1 MVNWQIE
8 VDKVIKESREGIF
21 NISCEPKTVSAAILR
36 VNHWCP
42 LPWPK
47 QIQRNHFK
55 QGSQVGTLVLEM
67 DE

>member
-42 LPWPK
+42 SPLAKTDPEK
-47 QIQRNHFK
+47 SFQARVSSRDFGFRN
-55 QGSQVGTLVLEM
+55 G
-67 DE
+67 